1 MRPLTLSVLLAISL
15 FCTMSASA
23 APAPDDRIALQGLK
37 SAKVIFDVRVPD
49 QEKLVFNLQLIKE
62 TLQGIRRQ
70 KVRPV
75 AIVTFRGPG
84 VKLVTRESAD
94 SEVVELLAEM
104 KGDGVRFEVC
114 NVAMRLFKVEQAAV
128 IPEVVRV
135 GNVLNSLI
143 GYQSRGYAL
152 VSLN

>member
-1 MRPLTLSVLLAISL
+1 MRTLTSCILLAVSL
-15 FCTMSASA
+15 FCAMTSGA
-23 APAPDDRIALQGLK
+23 AQTPDDRTALQGLK

-49 QEKLVFNLQLIKE
+49 QEKLVFNLQLIRE
-62 TLQGIRRQ
+62 TLQGIRQQ

-75 AIVTFRGPG
+75 MIVTFRGPG
-84 VKLVTRESAD
+84 VKLLTREFAD

-104 KGDGVRFEVC
+104 KSKGVRFEVC
-114 NVAMRLFKVEQAAV
+114 TVAMRLFKVEHAPV

-143 GYQSRGYAL
+143 GYQNRGYAL
-152 VSLN
+152 VTLN

>member
-1 MRPLTLSVLLAISL
+1 MRSLASSVLLALSL
-15 FCTMSASA
+15 ICTMTAAA
-23 APAPDDRIALQGLK
+23 APAPDDRTALQGLK
-37 SAKVIFDVRVPD
+37 SARVIFDVRVPD
-49 QEKLVFNLQLIKE
+49 LEKLVFNLQLIKE
-62 TLQGIRRQ
+62 TLQGIRQQ

-94 SEVVELLAEM
+94 REVVELLAEM
-104 KGDGVRFEVC
+104 KADGVRFEVC

-135 GNVLNSLI
+135 NNVLNSLI
-143 GYQSRGYAL
+143 GYQNRGYAL
-152 VSLN
+152 VTLN